1 MQQIERYGVIA
12 LVFLLVTIV
21 AVSFWGDSKSPGFWS
36 RLTGRGAKKDAVAA
50 QTTSNPETGAQASQP
65 AEPAPATGERAL
77 APELPLSP
85 ASTPAA
91 APTTAMT
98 SSTPSTTAPA
108 TVTSQTTALYQAPPP
123 PAPAA
128 NPASTTA
135 TPMASKPV
143 VASAPRAPAPVAHTM
158 NATTAPASSSY
169 TVQKGDSLMRIAAK
183 TLGSKERWTEIRDVN
198 HGVDPHSLHV
208 GQKLVIPAS
217 AKAGADAKHVV
228 PAKKPATAPAE
239 KPASGSADT
248 YLVKKGDTLKSIA
261 ERHLGSRERW
271 KEIAS
276 ANPKVDPHHLAVG
289 MSIKLPHAKSSGV
302 HAESKEEPA
311 LAAATPHEIASG
323 HPHVR

>member
-1 MQQIERYGVIA
+1 M
-12 LVFLLVTIV
+12 T
-21 AVSFWGDSKSPGFWS
+21 
-36 RLTGRGAKKDAVAA
+36 
-50 QTTSNPETGAQASQP
+50 N
-65 AEPAPATGERAL
+65 
-77 APELPLSP
+77 
-85 ASTPAA
+85 STPPPTAA
-91 APTTAMT
+91 APVAPPTTAMY
-98 SSTPSTTAPA
+98 A
-108 TVTSQTTALYQAPPP
+108 TPPP

-128 NPASTTA
+128 NPASNPV
-135 TPMASKPV
+135 TPMASKPAG
-143 VASAPRAPAPVAHTM
+143 ASAPRAPAPVAHTM

-198 HGVDPHSLHV
+198 HGLDPHSLHV

-228 PAKKPATAPAE
+228 PAKKSATAPASE
-239 KPASGSADT
+239 KPASGSTDT

-276 ANPKVDPHHLAVG
+276 ANPKVDP
-289 MSIKLPHAKSSGV
+289 
-302 HAESKEEPA
+302 A